1 MTQVARHSIVI
12 HGVAVLCGAGPH
24 APPNSASEA
33 ESLAGIG
40 GSRLN
45 HFGAACARQLGC
57 GGVPGR
63 IKGSVRATD
72 VRANG
77 TQFSRCENGFQC
89 V

>member
-40 GSRLN
+40 GSRL
-45 HFGAACARQLGC
+45 
-57 GGVPGR
+57 
-63 IKGSVRATD
+63 
-72 VRANG
+72 
-77 TQFSRCENGFQC
+77 
-89 V
+89 